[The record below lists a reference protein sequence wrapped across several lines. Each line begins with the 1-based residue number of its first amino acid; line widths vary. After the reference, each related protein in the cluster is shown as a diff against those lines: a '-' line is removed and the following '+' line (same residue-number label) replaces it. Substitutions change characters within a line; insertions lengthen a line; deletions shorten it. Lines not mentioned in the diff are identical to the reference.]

1 MPYLTDLA
9 AFLDDFLKVECFVG
23 DQNGIY
29 RESDRVVSKIGLALE
44 SFPGLELWME
54 ACSLDALWL
63 HRPWKL
69 PITPALADVGI
80 LAYHLAFDERL
91 TIGCNPL
98 LADALE
104 MTNVVSFGKKEG
116 RPLGMMGEVEP
127 MPWGMFRQEVSRL
140 FGGEEAVL
148 FQTNP
153 VVKRVAAVGAM
164 TDSLIKQAADQGAN
178 VYLTGALRK
187 SVQPSASQ
195 PLPVFAVGHRRS
207 EEWGLRTL
215 ATVLRQ
221 QWPDLEVAVYTSND
235 G

>member
-9 AFLDDFLKVECFVG
+9 TFLDDFLRVECFAG

-29 RESDRVVSKIGLALE
+29 RESDRAVRKLALTLE
-44 SFPGLELWME
+44 PFPGLESWVE
-54 ACSLDALWL
+54 AHSPDALWL

-69 PITPALADVGI
+69 SVTPALTGVGV

-91 TIGCNPL
+91 TIGYNPL
-98 LADALE
+98 LADALR
-104 MTNVVSFGKKEG
+104 MTNIVSFGEKEG
-116 RPLGMMGEVEP
+116 RPLGMVGEVEP
-127 MPWGMFRQEVSRL
+127 VPWERFRERVSQV
-140 FGGEEAVL
+140 FGREEAVL
-148 FQTNP
+148 AQTNP

-164 TDSLIKQAADQGAN
+164 TDALVNQAADQGAN

-187 SVQPSASQ
+187 SVQPTALSRQ
-195 PLPVFAVGHRRS
+195 LPVFAVGHRRS

-221 QWPDLEVAVYTSND
+221 QWPDLEITVLAS